1 MAASEPA
8 PRQGREREDESE
20 DESDILEESPC
31 GRWQK
36 RREQVNQGNMPG
48 VQSTFLAMDTE
59 EGVEVV
65 WNELQ
70 FGDRKAFAAHEEKI
84 QTMFE
89 QLALV
94 DHPNIVKLHKYWLD
108 ASETRARVSH
118 GHTTGWDRATAG
130 WGGPGDPPAAGGAS
144 SPPVPQV
151 IFITEYVSS
160 GSLKQFLKKTKK
172 NHKAMNAR
180 GVGRGVGARGGHLRP
195 SRLSRAGPTESVC
208 RQAWKRWCTQILSAL
223 SFLHACSPP
232 IIHGNL
238 TSDTVFIQHN
248 GLIKIGSGAGG
259 AGLEGGAGE
268 PTGNVGRGG
277 AERRVALT
285 PALPSRGCRCSVAP
299 HLLQWCV
306 GVLGGWRTVESPV
319 CSAPARSSAL
329 PDHLRSPI
337 RTEREEPRNLHF
349 FPPEYGGEWRGPA
362 APGAHCARAPTLTW
376 PLFPEV
382 ADGTAVDIFSF
393 GMCALEMAVLEIQAN
408 GDTRVTEEAIAR
420 ARHSLR
426 DPNMREFILSCLAR
440 DPARRPSAHNLLF
453 HRVLFE
459 VHSLKLLAA
468 HCFIQHQDLMPENV
482 VEEQTKAMDPHAILA
497 EIPRPRRPP
506 VQWRYSEVSCLEL
519 DKFLEDVR
527 NGIYP
532 LMNFTAARPLGLPR
546 VLAPPPE
553 EAQKAKTPTPEPFDS
568 ETRKVIQMQCNL
580 ESSEDKTRWHLT
592 LLLVLEDRLHRQ
604 LTYDLLPS
612 RLGGVPG
619 QGWDGL
625 LRWDLTP
632 SSPASTTADS
642 AKDLAAELV
651 HYGFVHEDDR
661 TKLAAFLESAL
672 LKYRGAQP

>member
-1 MAASEPA
+1 MAAPEPA
-8 PRQGREREDESE
+8 PRRGREREREDESE

-65 WNELQ
+65 WNELH
-70 FGDRKAFAAHEEKI
+70 FADRKAFAAHEEKI

-108 ASETRARVSH
+108 ASEARARVSH
-118 GHTTGWDRATAG
+118 RQTG
-130 WGGPGDPPAAGGAS
+130 GGVRPAAGGAAVGGAA
-144 SPPVPQV
+144 SPPTLQV

-180 GVGRGVGARGGHLRP
+180 
-195 SRLSRAGPTESVC
+195 
-208 RQAWKRWCTQILSAL
+208 AWKRWCTQILSAL

-238 TSDTVFIQHN
+238 TSDTIFIQHN
-248 GLIKIGSGAGG
+248 GLIKIGS
-259 AGLEGGAGE
+259 
-268 PTGNVGRGG
+268 
-277 AERRVALT
+277 
-285 PALPSRGCRCSVAP
+285 
-299 HLLQWCV
+299 
-306 GVLGGWRTVESPV
+306 
-319 CSAPARSSAL
+319 AL
-329 PDHLRSPI
+329 PDDLRSPI
-337 RTEREEPRNLHF
+337 RAERDELRNLHF
-349 FPPEYGGEWRGPA
+349 FPPEYG
-362 APGAHCARAPTLTW
+362 
-376 PLFPEV
+376 EV

-420 ARHSLR
+420 ARHSLS

-468 HCFIQHQDLMPENV
+468 HCFIQHQYLMPENV
-482 VEEQTKAMDPHAILA
+482 VEEKTKAMDLQAVLA
-497 EIPRPRRPP
+497 EIPRHPRPP
-506 VQWRYSEVSCLEL
+506 LQWRYSEISCLEL

-532 LMNFTAARPLGLPR
+532 LMNFAAARPLGLPR

-580 ESSEDKTRWHLT
+580 ERSEDKARWHLT

-604 LTYDLLPS
+604 LTYDLLP
-612 RLGGVPG
+612 
-619 QGWDGL
+619 
-625 LRWDLTP
+625 T
-632 SSPASTTADS
+632 DS
-642 AKDLAAELV
+642 AQDLAAELV

-661 TKLAAFLESAL
+661 TKLATFLESTF
-672 LKYRGAQP
+672 LKYRGAQL

>member
-1 MAASEPA
+1 MAAPEPV
-8 PRQGREREDESE
+8 PRRGREREREDESE

-65 WNELQ
+65 WNELH
-70 FGDRKAFAAHEEKI
+70 FADRKAFLAHEERI
-84 QTMFE
+84 QVMFE

-108 ASETRARVSH
+108 ASEARARVSP
-118 GHTTGWDRATAG
+118 GHTTGRGHQWVERLWAPTI
-130 WGGPGDPPAAGGAS
+130 GGAREPAAS
-144 SPPVPQV
+144 QV
-151 IFITEYVSS
+151 IFIAEYVSS

-172 NHKAMNAR
+172 NHKAMNTR
-180 GVGRGVGARGGHLRP
+180 
-195 SRLSRAGPTESVC
+195 SVR

-238 TSDTVFIQHN
+238 TSDTIFIQHN
-248 GLIKIGSGAGG
+248 GLIKIGSVWHRIFS
-259 AGLEGGAGE
+259 
-268 PTGNVGRGG
+268 N
-277 AERRVALT
+277 
-285 PALPSRGCRCSVAP
+285 
-299 HLLQWCV
+299 
-306 GVLGGWRTVESPV
+306 
-319 CSAPARSSAL
+319 AL
-329 PDHLRSPI
+329 PDDLRSPI
-337 RTEREEPRNLHF
+337 RVEREEPRNLHF
-349 FPPEYGGEWRGPA
+349 FPPEYG
-362 APGAHCARAPTLTW
+362 
-376 PLFPEV
+376 EV

-420 ARHSLR
+420 ARHSLS

-440 DPARRPSAHNLLF
+440 DPARRPSAHSLLF

-468 HCFIQHQDLMPENV
+468 HCFIQHQYLMPENM
-482 VEEQTKAMDPHAILA
+482 VEEKTKATDPHTVLA
-497 EIPRPRRPP
+497 EIPRSPGPP
-506 VQWRYSEVSCLEL
+506 LQWRYSEVSCLEL

-532 LMNFTAARPLGLPR
+532 LMNFAAARPLGLPR

-553 EAQKAKTPTPEPFDS
+553 EAPKAKTPTPEPFDS

-580 ESSEDKTRWHLT
+580 ERSEDQARWHLT

-604 LTYDLLPS
+604 LSYDLLP
-612 RLGGVPG
+612 
-619 QGWDGL
+619 
-625 LRWDLTP
+625 T
-632 SSPASTTADS
+632 DS
-642 AKDLAAELV
+642 AQELAAELV
-651 HYGFVHEDDR
+651 HYGFVHEEDR
-661 TKLAAFLESAL
+661 PKLSAFLDSTF

>member
-1 MAASEPA
+1 MAAPEPA
-8 PRQGREREDESE
+8 PRRGREREREDESE

-65 WNELQ
+65 WNELD

-89 QLALV
+89 QLVLV

-108 ASETRARVSH
+108 ALEARAR
-118 GHTTGWDRATAG
+118 
-130 WGGPGDPPAAGGAS
+130 
-144 SPPVPQV
+144 V

-180 GVGRGVGARGGHLRP
+180 
-195 SRLSRAGPTESVC
+195 
-208 RQAWKRWCTQILSAL
+208 AWKRWCTQILSAL
-223 SFLHACSPP
+223 SFLHACNPP

-238 TSDTVFIQHN
+238 TSDTIFIQHN
-248 GLIKIGSGAGG
+248 GLIKIGSVWHRIFS
-259 AGLEGGAGE
+259 
-268 PTGNVGRGG
+268 N
-277 AERRVALT
+277 
-285 PALPSRGCRCSVAP
+285 
-299 HLLQWCV
+299 
-306 GVLGGWRTVESPV
+306 
-319 CSAPARSSAL
+319 AL
-329 PDHLRSPI
+329 PDDLRSPI
-337 RTEREEPRNLHF
+337 RVEREEPRNLHF
-349 FPPEYGGEWRGPA
+349 FPPEYG
-362 APGAHCARAPTLTW
+362 
-376 PLFPEV
+376 EV

-408 GDTRVTEEAIAR
+408 GDTRVTEEAITR
-420 ARHSLR
+420 AGRSLS

-440 DPARRPSAHNLLF
+440 DPSQRPSAHNLLF

-468 HCFIQHQDLMPENV
+468 HCFLQHQCEGQAGWDLMPENV
-482 VEEQTKAMDPHAILA
+482 VEEKTKAVDLHAVLA
-497 EIPRPRRPP
+497 EIPRPPRPP
-506 VQWRYSEVSCLEL
+506 LQWRYSEVSCLEL

-532 LMNFTAARPLGLPR
+532 LMNFAAARPLGLPR

-553 EAQKAKTPTPEPFDS
+553 ETQKAKTPTPEPFDS
-568 ETRKVIQMQCNL
+568 ETRKVIHMQCNL
-580 ESSEDKTRWHLT
+580 ERSEDKARWHLT

-604 LTYDLLPS
+604 LTYDLLP
-612 RLGGVPG
+612 
-619 QGWDGL
+619 
-625 LRWDLTP
+625 T
-632 SSPASTTADS
+632 DS
-642 AKDLAAELV
+642 AQDLAAELV

-661 TKLAAFLESAL
+661 PKLAAFLESTF
-672 LKYRGAQP
+672 LKYLGAQP